1 MHIIFKTPLIVCFF
15 TATALFHTPSAQA
28 ADFVGVA
35 KDNVN
40 VRTGPGTN
48 NPVHMELFEGYP
60 LKVTGK
66 EGTWLKIVDF
76 ENDSGWIEGSLTKAC
91 DTVIV
96 KVQTSANLRSEPN
109 TSSAIVASV
118 DRGVILKKTG
128 MQDQWMH
135 VQHSS
140 GVSGWIHQSLV
151 WP

>member
-1 MHIIFKTPLIVCFF
+1 MSEP
-15 TATALFHTPSAQA
+15 A
-28 ADFVGVA
+28 
-35 KDNVN
+35 
-40 VRTGPGTN
+40 
-48 NPVHMELFEGYP
+48 VHMELFAGYP

-76 ENDSGWIEGSLTKAC
+76 ENDSGWIEGTLTKAGN
-91 DTVIV
+91 TVIV
-96 KVQTSANLRSEPN
+96 NVQTDANLRSEPN
-109 TSSAIVASV
+109 TSSAIVATV
-118 DRGVILKKTG
+118 DRGVILKKIG

>member
-1 MHIIFKTPLIVCFF
+1 MHTIFKKHLIVCFL
-15 TATALFHTPSAQA
+15 TATALFHTPIAQA
-28 ADFVGVA
+28 ADCVSVA

-48 NPVHMELFEGYP
+48 NPVRMELFDGYP

-96 KVQTSANLRSEPN
+96 NVKNSANLRSEPN
-109 TSSAIVASV
+109 TKSTIVASV
-118 DRGVILKKTG
+118 DRGVVLKKTG
-128 MQDQWMH
+128 MQDQWIH